1 MDYDDENVIAGTS
14 DNETRSESQEEQQNV
29 RMHTPALTYDIPSL
43 PQNVEVTLSGTGCA
57 IIQVE
62 PFLLTDY
69 FFGIRVN
76 SFFKM

>member
-1 MDYDDENVIAGTS
+1 MDYDEENVIAVTS

-57 IIQVE
+57 IIQVKL
-62 PFLLTDY
+62 FLLTDY
-69 FFGIRVN
+69 FFAHK
-76 SFFKM
+76 S